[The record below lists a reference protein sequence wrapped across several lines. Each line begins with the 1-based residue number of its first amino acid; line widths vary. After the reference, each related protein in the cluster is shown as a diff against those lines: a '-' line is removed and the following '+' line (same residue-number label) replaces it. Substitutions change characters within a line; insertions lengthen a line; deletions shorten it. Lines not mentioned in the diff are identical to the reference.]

1 MMFLPPGD
9 VARLSPVLEKHMH
22 SPTSR
27 RAAALVALGLSAGV
41 LGCADD
47 SIGVT
52 GPTTEPSVQASPI
65 IEVQLAVK
73 AIQRHQE
80 RLLGTPG
87 VVGTAVGLLPNGRPG
102 IRVFTASAEV
112 QGLPR
117 TIDGIPVATEV
128 TGMFV
133 ALSDPVTKQRPAP
146 LGFSVGHPAIT
157 AGTLGARVVG
167 HSGIVYILSNNHVL
181 ANSNGATLG
190 DATYQPGPFDGGT
203 AADQIGTLAAYSPI
217 VFTSTASN
225 TMDAAVAQVNPADVG
240 TGTPTDDGYGTPGS
254 TIFGDANGDGVF
266 DNKIELLGLPVQK
279 YGRTTKLTKGAI
291 TGINGTLTICYEVL
305 FIFCMKSARFVD
317 QLIIEP
323 GGFSGGG
330 DSGSLIV
337 TDDANKSPV
346 GLLFAGSTTQTIAN
360 RIDLVLDYFDVS
372 IDNGNAPPPADLLD
386 IAVTSISAPSS
397 VTKGATANVTVSV
410 RNIGNQDVASPFD
423 VTLDDATDNVS
434 IGAQSV
440 GALAPGATSTL
451 TFAWSTSNASVGPH
465 TLRAAHTFPD
475 ENSGNNQRTATTVVN
490 APSVGMHI
498 GDLDGVASRSSNS
511 WSATVEI
518 TAHDANHNPLNGV
531 TVVGRWSRTGLNANT
546 CTTGELG
553 GNGTCI
559 VLFPSLPLSAGQ
571 VRFTVTSVTRNGYTY
586 QQAANHDVDGSS
598 NGTVIT
604 VARP

>member
-1 MMFLPPGD
+1 
-9 VARLSPVLEKHMH
+9 MH

-27 RAAALVALGLSAGV
+27 RAAAFVALGLSVGAF
-41 LGCADD
+41 GCADD
-47 SIGVT
+47 TIGVT
-52 GPTTEPSVQASPI
+52 GPTTDSSLKAAPAI
-65 IEVQLAVK
+65 DVQLAVK
-73 AIQRHQE
+73 AVQRHQDY
-80 RLLGTPG
+80 LLGTPG
-87 VVGTAVGLLPNGRPG
+87 VVGTAVGVLPNGRAG
-102 IRVFTASAEV
+102 IRVFVASPEITGV
-112 QGLPR
+112 PR

-128 TGMFV
+128 TGMLV
-133 ALSDPVTKQRPAP
+133 ALSDPTTKQRPAP

-157 AGTLGARVVG
+157 AGTLGARVVSQ
-167 HSGIVYILSNNHVL
+167 SGTVFILSNNHVL
-181 ANSNGATLG
+181 ANSNGATVG

-203 AADQIGTLAAYSPI
+203 AADQIGTLAAFSPI

-225 TMDAAVAQVNPADVG
+225 TMDAAIAQVNGADVG
-240 TGTPTDDGYGTPGS
+240 TGTPTDDGYGAPGP
-254 TIFGDANGDGVF
+254 TIFGDANGDGLF
-266 DNKIELLGLPVQK
+266 DNKNDLLGLPVQK
-279 YGRTTKLTKGAI
+279 YGRTTKLTKGTI

-337 TDDANKSPV
+337 TDDGSKSPV
-346 GLLFAGSTTQTIAN
+346 GLLFAGSSTQTIAN

-372 IDNGNAPPPADLLD
+372 VDNGNAPPPADLLD
-386 IAVTSISAPSS
+386 LAVTSVSAPAS
-397 VTKGATANVTVSV
+397 VTKGATVNVTVTV
-410 RNIGNQDVASPFD
+410 RNVGNQAVASPLA
-423 VTLDDATDNVS
+423 VGLDDETDNVP
-434 IGAQSV
+434 IGVQTIA
-440 GALAPGATSTL
+440 APAPGTSSTL
-451 TFAWSTSNASVGPH
+451 TFSWNTSDASVGPH
-465 TLRAAHTFPD
+465 TLRAAHDFAD
-475 ENSGNNQRTATTVVN
+475 ANLDNNQGTATTVVN

-498 GDLDGVASRSSNS
+498 GDLDGVASRSSSS

-559 VLFPSLPLSAGQ
+559 VLFPSLSLSAGQ
-571 VRFTVTSVTRNGYTY
+571 VKFTVTSVTRAGYTY
-586 QQAANHDVDGSS
+586 QQTANHDVDGSS

-604 VARP
+604 VVRP

>member
-1 MMFLPPGD
+1 
-9 VARLSPVLEKHMH
+9 MH

-27 RAAALVALGLSAGV
+27 RAAALAALGLSVGV

-47 SIGVT
+47 RIGVT
-52 GPTTEPSVQASPI
+52 GPTTDSSLQASPVGD
-65 IEVQLAVK
+65 VQLAIK
-73 AIQRHQE
+73 AAKRHEE

-102 IRVFTASAEV
+102 IRVFVASSEIRGV
-112 QGLPR
+112 PR

-133 ALSDPVTKQRPAP
+133 ALSDPTTKQRPAP

-157 AGTLGARVVG
+157 AGTLGARVVSPTG
-167 HSGIVYILSNNHVL
+167 TVYILSNNHVL

-190 DATYQPGPFDGGT
+190 DATYQPGTFDGGT
-203 AADQIGTLAAYSPI
+203 AADQIGTLAAFSPI
-217 VFTSTASN
+217 VFSSTASN
-225 TMDAAVAQVNPADVG
+225 TMDAAIAQVNGADVG
-240 TGTPTDDGYGTPGS
+240 IGTPADDGYGTPGS
-254 TIFGDANGDGVF
+254 AIFGDANGDGF
-266 DNKIELLGLPVQK
+266 LDNKNNLLGLPVQK
-279 YGRTTKLTKGAI
+279 YGRTTKLTKGTI
-291 TGINGTLTICYEVL
+291 TGINATLTICYEVL

-317 QLIIEP
+317 QIIIEP

-346 GLLFAGSTTQTIAN
+346 GLLFAGSSAQTIAN
-360 RIDLVLDYFDVS
+360 RLDLVLDYFDVS

-386 IAVTSISAPSS
+386 VAITSVSAPGS

-410 RNIGNQDVASPFD
+410 RNVGNQNVGSPFA
-423 VTLDDATDNVS
+423 VTLDDATDNVN
-434 IGAQSV
+434 IGSQTVA
-440 GALAPGATSTL
+440 ALAPGATSTL
-451 TFAWSTSNASVGPH
+451 TFPWNTSSASTGPH
-465 TLRAAHTFPD
+465 TLRGAHAFADQNPD
-475 ENSGNNQRTATTVVN
+475 NNQRTTTTVVN

-498 GDLDGVASRSSNS
+498 GDLDGSTSRGANS

-571 VRFTVTSVTRNGYTY
+571 VRFTVTSVTRTGYTY
-586 QQAANHDVDGSS
+586 QQTGNHDVDGSS

-604 VARP
+604 VTRP